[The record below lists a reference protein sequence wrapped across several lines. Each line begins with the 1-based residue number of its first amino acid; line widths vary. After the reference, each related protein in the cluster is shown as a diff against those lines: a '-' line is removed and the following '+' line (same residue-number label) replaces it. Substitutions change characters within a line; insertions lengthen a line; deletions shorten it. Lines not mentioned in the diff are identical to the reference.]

1 MRYKEFNSNKVL
13 ETCINLFW
21 DSSFGACSIK
31 NIVSA
36 TNVNR
41 FSLYEEFDNKD
52 GILLASISLYQKR
65 YSVEKFELLK
75 KEGDLQEV
83 LYNFYMSFM
92 SDKQAH
98 PSGCYII
105 RIATELADNNSAI
118 KAKLD
123 QYLKELEQHFITL
136 LLNHP
141 DTKNISEYL
150 AKHLT
155 GLFCS
160 LTTYCVIHSFKE
172 RESLVNSGIS
182 ILLKNHSNHATYA

>member
-1 MRYKEFNSNKVL
+1 MIEWDGEKNLALTSG
-13 ETCINLFW
+13 ET
-21 DSSFGACSIK
+21 A
-31 NIVSA
+31 V
-36 TNVNR
+36 
-41 FSLYEEFDNKD
+41 
-52 GILLASISLYQKR
+52 
-65 YSVEKFELLK
+65 
-75 KEGDLQEV
+75 
-83 LYNFYMSFM
+83 
-92 SDKQAH
+92 
-98 PSGCYII
+98 
-105 RIATELADNNSAI
+105 LADNNSAI

-136 LLNHP
+136 LLNYP

-182 ILLKNHSNHATYA
+182 MLLKNHSNHATYA